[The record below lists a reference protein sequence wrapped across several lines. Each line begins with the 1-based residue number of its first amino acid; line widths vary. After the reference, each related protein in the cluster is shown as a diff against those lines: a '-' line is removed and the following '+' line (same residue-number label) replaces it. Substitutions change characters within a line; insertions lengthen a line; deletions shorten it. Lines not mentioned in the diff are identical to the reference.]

1 MRITEIFFSIQ
12 GESSYAGRPCVFVRT
27 TGCNLRCDWCDTE
40 YSFHGGEEMTVG
52 EVVDEV
58 ERVGGGCRLVELT
71 GGEPLLQHDVG
82 ELARALLDR
91 GCTVLCE
98 TGGSVPV
105 DRVPDGVVKVMDL
118 KCPGSGEAESNDWS
132 NLERLEPGRD
142 ELKFVVRD
150 RRDYEW
156 ALQRVEERG
165 LADRFTVHFSPVFG
179 EMDRRRLAEWIL
191 EDGAPVRL
199 NLQIHKFIW
208 DPETR
213 GV

>member
-1 MRITEIFFSIQ
+1 MQVTEIFFSIQ

-40 YSFHGGEEMTVG
+40 YSFHGGREMSVD

-58 ERVGGGCRLVELT
+58 ERVGRGCGLVELT

-82 ELARALLDR
+82 DLARSLLDR
-91 GCTVLCE
+91 GYTVLCE

-105 DRVPDGVVKVMDL
+105 DRVPPEVVKVMDL
-118 KCPGSGEAESNDWS
+118 KCPGSGEEEANDWS

-142 ELKFVVRD
+142 ELKFVIRD

-156 ALQRVEERG
+156 ALARVRERE

-179 EMDRRRLAEWIL
+179 EMDRRELSEWIL
-191 EDGAPVRL
+191 DDGAPVRL
-199 NLQIHKFIW
+199 NLQIHKFVW
-208 DPETR
+208 GPETR

>member
-1 MRITEIFFSIQ
+1 MQVTEIFFSIQ

-40 YSFHGGEEMTVG
+40 YSFHGGEEMSVD
-52 EVVDEV
+52 EVLDEV
-58 ERVGGGCRLVELT
+58 ERVGPGCGLVELT

-82 ELARALLDR
+82 ELARSLLER
-91 GCTVLCE
+91 GYTVLCE

-105 DRVPDGVVKVMDL
+105 DRVPPEVVKVMDL
-118 KCPGSGEAESNDWS
+118 KCPGSGEEEANDWS
-132 NLERLEPGRD
+132 NLELLEPGRD
-142 ELKFVVRD
+142 ELKFVIRD

-156 ALQRVEERG
+156 ALDRVRERE
-165 LADRFTVHFSPVFG
+165 LADRFTVHFSPVHG
-179 EMDRRRLAEWIL
+179 EMNRRELSEWIL

>member
-1 MRITEIFFSIQ
+1 MQVTEIFFSIQ

-40 YSFHGGEEMTVG
+40 YSFHGGEEMSVD

-58 ERVGGGCRLVELT
+58 ERAGRGCELVELT

-82 ELARALLDR
+82 ELARSLLER
-91 GCTVLCE
+91 GYTVLCE

-105 DRVPDGVVKVMDL
+105 DRVPPEVVKVMDL
-118 KCPGSGEAESNDWS
+118 KCPGSGEEEANDWS
-132 NLERLEPGRD
+132 NLELLEPGRD
-142 ELKFVVRD
+142 ELKFVIRD

-156 ALQRVEERG
+156 ALDRVRERE
-165 LADRFTVHFSPVFG
+165 LADRFTVHFSPVHG
-179 EMDRRRLAEWIL
+179 EMDRRELSEWIL

>member
-1 MRITEIFFSIQ
+1 MQVTEIFFSIQ

-40 YSFHGGEEMTVG
+40 YSFHGGEEMSVD
-52 EVVDEV
+52 EVLDEV
-58 ERVGGGCRLVELT
+58 ERAGRGCELVELT

-82 ELARALLDR
+82 ELARSLLER
-91 GCTVLCE
+91 GYTVLCE

-105 DRVPDGVVKVMDL
+105 DRVPPDVVKVMDL
-118 KCPGSGEAESNDWS
+118 KCPGSGEEEANDWS
-132 NLERLEPGRD
+132 NLELLEPGRD
-142 ELKFVVRD
+142 ELKFVIRD

-156 ALQRVEERG
+156 ALDRVRERE
-165 LADRFTVHFSPVFG
+165 LADRFTVHFSPVHG
-179 EMDRRRLAEWIL
+179 EMDRRELSEWIL

-208 DPETR
+208 APETR